1 MARVN
6 RSELTKREIMRH
18 ATKMFLDIGYSNT
31 QVRAIAKEMNISP
44 GNLTFHY
51 RTKEDLLTELVELL
65 CDFQWKM
72 IEEETKEG
80 YSSIMAICLELA
92 AMASMCEEDENVR
105 DFYLS
110 AYCSPKCIQI
120 IRKNDAA
127 RAKEVFK
134 EYCANWNDEHF
145 EEAEILVSG
154 IEYSTLNTSG
164 VTVTLE
170 TRIAGALN
178 SILKTYNVPEETRR
192 IKIDKVLQQD
202 YRELGRCILKKFK
215 QYVEDTNEQAI
226 FDLLKRKQI
235 AQ

>member
-1 MARVN
+1 MVRVN
-6 RSELTKREIMRH
+6 RSELTKLEIIRY
-18 ATKMFLDIGYSNT
+18 ATKKILDTGYTNT
-31 QVRAIAKEMNISP
+31 QVRAIAKELNMSP

-51 RTKEDLLTELVELL
+51 RAKEDMLAELVKLL

-72 IEEETKEG
+72 MEKEAKEG

-92 AMASMCEEDENVR
+92 AMASMCEEDEYAR

-110 AYCSPKCIQI
+110 AYTSSKCLAI
-120 IRKNDAA
+120 IRKSDTA

-134 EYCANWNDEHF
+134 EYCPNWTDEHF

-154 IEYSTLNTSG
+154 IEYATLNTSG

-178 SILKTYNVPEETRR
+178 AILSTFHVPEETRKM
-192 IKIDKVLQQD
+192 KIDRVLSMD
-202 YRELGRCILKKFK
+202 FRKIGRRVLKEFK
-215 QYVEDTNEQAI
+215 QYVEDTNEQALM
-226 FDLLKRKQI
+226 DLLKG
-235 AQ
+235 